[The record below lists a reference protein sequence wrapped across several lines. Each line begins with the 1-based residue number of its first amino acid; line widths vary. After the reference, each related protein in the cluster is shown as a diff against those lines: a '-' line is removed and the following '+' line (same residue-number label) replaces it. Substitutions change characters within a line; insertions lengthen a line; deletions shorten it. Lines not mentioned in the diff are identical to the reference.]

1 MQFACGDLPNA
12 LASPFATN
20 IPNTMDP
27 LDQRSLHD
35 ILQRFFSFLFFPF
48 LCEPSQS
55 NSWMPR
61 ALLQIYF
68 SWLWWKVCVLE
79 PLRVAEFIFNNISI
93 LAFQSPY
100 AFLISSSTLTQSRTD
115 VSKLLTVGHHL
126 VHVLAIPTHKLLET
140 FLFPPV
146 SVSKSESLLSAN
158 Q

>member
-1 MQFACGDLPNA
+1 MWSPARSPGIPICHWRIKCYGPTGSEK
-12 LASPFATN
+12 LAWYPTE
-20 IPNTMDP
+20 I
-27 LDQRSLHD
+27 
-35 ILQRFFSFLFFPF
+35 FSFLFFPF
-48 LCEPSQS
+48 LCEPLQS
-55 NSWMPR
+55 NSWMLR
-61 ALLQIYF
+61 ALIQIYF
-68 SWLWWKVCVLE
+68 SRLWWKVCVLE